1 MPELDKWQQRE
12 VQRYARENDVT
23 EEAALKVL
31 FPDEVVPADE
41 PGDAEGADVKASAS
55 ARAKATK

>member
-41 PGDAEGADVKASAS
+41 PGDDAVKAPAS
-55 ARAKATK
+55 ARVKTTK

>member
-31 FPDEVVPADE
+31 FPGDAEVAPADE
-41 PGDAEGADVKASAS
+41 PDDDAVKAPAS
-55 ARAKATK
+55 ARVKTTK